1 MPKKILAAF
10 DELLTRLALTDEQTK
25 VASARHTNLRDFLS
39 GRFTLNQEDNNP
51 WITGSY
57 SRQTI
62 IRQDR
67 DIDIMAAFS
76 VGKYW
81 DTYKSKSAA
90 MVQLV
95 RDALDK
101 QYGASKVSSS
111 GAAVVMDMT
120 TFNVDV
126 VPVFPRNGEGYL
138 VSNGSNGWK
147 ATNPP
152 FHFRLMRDR
161 NGKDTSLKPLFRIM
175 KFWNQCNDE
184 LLESFHLEMMIER
197 MWREHN
203 IGSYPHGVA
212 ETLRVLPGWINDT
225 FNDPWAPGGRI
236 DTYLSD
242 ADRKKAA
249 GHASADAASSAEAE
263 KLRTAGND
271 AAAFDYWQK
280 VFRKQFPAYG

>member
-1 MPKKILAAF
+1 MAKKVLAAF

-51 WITGSY
+51 WLTGSY

-161 NGKDTSLKPLFRIM
+161 NGKDTSLKPLVKIM

-203 IGSYPHGVA
+203 IGSSPHGVA

-225 FNDPWAPGGRI
+225 FNDPWEPGGRI
-236 DTYLSD
+236 DIYLAD
-242 ADRKKAA
+242 ADRKKAVE
-249 GHASADAASSAEAE
+249 HASADAASSAEAE
-263 KLRTAGND
+263 KLRNAGND